1 MRVSTIHLTVDAGVE
16 RIEASS
22 DALNS
27 LSTVRIASS
36 AGVDHEG
43 GRRQLRSRVSEGGA
57 DYELQER
64 GQPVARS
71 AAEARAGARAG
82 RRPDDT

>member
-43 GRRQLRSRVSEGGA
+43 GRRQVRSGVSEGGA
-57 DYELQER
+57 M
-64 GQPVARS
+64 ACKRS
-71 AAEARAGARAG
+71 TVRSRLAL
-82 RRPDDT
+82 P